1 MKDLPEKTE
10 DVGWSTANVCPC
22 RGDDSTLVEPW
33 ILIGTSSIKDNIG
46 TLNSICEHGQ
56 FHLCI

>member
-22 RGDDSTLVEPW
+22 RGDDSTLVEP
-33 ILIGTSSIKDNIG
+33 
-46 TLNSICEHGQ
+46 
-56 FHLCI
+56 